1 MKRSYSTQATQLV
14 PAYYPVPPMKSR
26 SFKRTKTTP
35 LYRQPQFRGLTPSRS
50 GFPKTLK
57 MTHRYCEVFSLA
69 NTAGAIGTHV
79 FSANGMFDPDITST
93 GHQPYYFDQLT
104 GIYNHYTVIASKLR
118 LTCMNASAI
127 GNPSLVNVYLDDN
140 AASSAALT
148 TRLEQN
154 TASTRLIEPG
164 AAPVT
169 IPKSFSAKA
178 NFGGNPL
185 SDPNLQGT
193 AAANPTEQ
201 MYYLITVADPSGTAA
216 ATTVDLLV
224 EIDYIAV
231 WQELATATAS

>member
-1 MKRSYSTQATQLV
+1 MKRSFTSQATQLV
-14 PAYYPVPPMKSR
+14 PAYYPPPPR
-26 SFKRTKTTP
+26 QRTFKKARTYTP

-57 MTHRYCEVFSLA
+57 MTHRYCETFALS

-79 FSANGMFDPDITST
+79 FSANGMFDPDITGT

-104 GIYNHYTVIASKLR
+104 GIYNHYTVIASKLT
-118 LTCMNASAI
+118 LKFMGASAI
-127 GNPSLVNVYLDDN
+127 ANPSLITIYLDDN
-140 AASSAALT
+140 ATSAAALI

-154 TASTRLIEPG
+154 TASSQLVMPGSGPYKLI
-164 AAPVT
+164 
-169 IPKSFSAKA
+169 KKFSAKA

-193 AAANPTEQ
+193 SAANPTEQ

-216 ATTVDLLV
+216 ATTVDLLI

-231 WQELATATAS
+231 WQELLTATGS